1 MRTNIS
7 RRGFIELGS
16 AAAATAI
23 GVQVFA
29 RPQAAPPE
37 PSASPPKFEKPPALK
52 AEDVQA
58 VVGAAHRDIDKVR
71 ELLDAQPSL
80 VNATW
85 DWGSGDFETP
95 LGAAGH
101 TGQVEIAELVLSRGA
116 RIELHCAAM
125 LGWIDLIKAAVA
137 ARPGAENILG
147 PHAIPM
153 HSHARAGDEQAKD
166 VLAYLESLNCL
177 RDLPTEEDYRLK
189 IAGRYRI
196 KDGDD
201 VLTVIAANRRLL
213 LQPPAESGRRPWY
226 MLHQGDGMF
235 RPADNV
241 QVKLTFDAQ
250 GDRVLA
256 MNIDEGDDQAV
267 ALRIE

>member
-7 RRGFIELGS
+7 RRGFMELGS

-23 GVQVFA
+23 GLPVFA
-29 RPQAAPPE
+29 RQQAAPPE
-37 PSASPPKFEKPPALK
+37 PSTAPPKFEKPPALK

-125 LGWIDLIKAAVA
+125 LGWLDVIKAAVA

-153 HSHARAGDEQAKD
+153 HSHARAGEDRAKD

-177 RDLPTEEDYRLK
+177 RDLPTEESQRLAL
-189 IAGRYRI
+189 AGRYHFAGS
-196 KDGDD
+196 DE
-201 VLTVIAANRRLL
+201 VLTVFVANRRLL
-213 LQPPAESGRRPWY
+213 LQPPGRRPWY
-226 MLHQGDGMF
+226 LLHQGDGVF
-235 RPADNV
+235 RPADSLGV
-241 QVKLTFDAQ
+241 KLSFDMSAEGSQVK
-250 GDRVLA
+250 A
-256 MNIDEGDDQAV
+256 MLIDEGDDQAT
-267 ALRIE
+267 AERIE